1 MIDFV
6 IITSFI
12 VVVGMVVVKRRKP
25 ELYDSIMSKLK
36 IAKMKCARIDCNFRF
51 KLMGDFFT

>member
-12 VVVGMVVVKRRKP
+12 VVVGMVVIKRRKP

-36 IAKMKCARIDCNFRF
+36 IKR
-51 KLMGDFFT
+51 

>member
-12 VVVGMVVVKRRKP
+12 VIVGLVVVKRRKP

-36 IAKMKCARIDCNFRF
+36 IKR
-51 KLMGDFFT
+51 

>member
-1 MIDFV
+1 MIDFL

-12 VVVGMVVVKRRKP
+12 VVVGMFVFKRRKP

-36 IAKMKCARIDCNFRF
+36 IKR
-51 KLMGDFFT
+51 